1 MSKRNVGEQFAKAL
15 ELLEERERKLARAF
29 NAWNKTRNMVRA
41 LQKRIDT
48 ETAADMATRAA
59 QAFGGKCVMCKR
71 EVTGAEVNFLG
82 VCAPCRADDEPAL
95 GDTPE
100 ARAMAASMNDPAVVD
115 EFLRGFRDDK

>member
-82 VCAPCRADDEPAL
+82 VCAPCRADEPAL
-95 GDTPE
+95 GESPQ
-100 ARAMAASMNDPAVVD
+100 ARAMAKEMEDPAVRAQ
-115 EFLRGFRDDK
+115 FMRDFNDDVS